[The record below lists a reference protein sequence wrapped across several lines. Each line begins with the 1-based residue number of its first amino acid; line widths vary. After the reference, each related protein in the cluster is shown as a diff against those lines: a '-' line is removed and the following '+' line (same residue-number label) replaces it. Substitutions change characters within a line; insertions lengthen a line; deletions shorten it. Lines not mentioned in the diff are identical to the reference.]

1 MIRARENPF
10 ASHRVDA
17 LAYRFE
23 HGGWEDLSARLHRQG
38 YRGAI
43 IGPYGSGKTT
53 LLEQLAG
60 RLRIAGRESQRIFVN
75 AQRPRLTASQW
86 RTVWRTAACR
96 EVVLIDGADLL
107 PWWQWQAVRCLC
119 VRSGG
124 LIVAAHR
131 SCGLPVLYRCT
142 SSVAQLRQ
150 LLADLD
156 VPLATDMAQLLY
168 EEHLG
173 DIRAVFRAL
182 YLRLAAGDFTG
193 IAGRD
198 AP

>member
-23 HGGWEDLSARLHRQG
+23 HGCWEELGTLLHRQG

-53 LLEQLAG
+53 LLEQLAK
-60 RLRIAGRESQRIFVN
+60 RLRIAGRESRRIFVN
-75 AQRPRLTASQW
+75 AQRPRLTAAQW
-86 RTVWRTAACR
+86 REVWRAAAR
-96 EVVLIDGADLL
+96 YEVVLIDGADLL

-119 VRSGG
+119 FRSGG
-124 LIVAAHR
+124 LVVAAHR
-131 SCGLPVLYRCT
+131 RCGLPVLHRCS
-142 SSVAQLRQ
+142 SSVAQLRR

-156 VPLATDMAQLLY
+156 VPLTADEARRLY
-168 EEHLG
+168 EDHRG

-182 YLRLAAGDFTG
+182 YLRLAAGDITG
-193 IAGRD
+193 FAGRA